1 MRHVLEHDLNIQN
14 VSEKSSQCILATLL
28 AHKKRQQTCINTFYV
43 CQGLFSYRH
52 HIGKREDPEDKVD
65 ISTDEWL
72 SLKHFVWPKK
82 EKSCHHHL
90 SNP

>member
-43 CQGLFSYRH
+43 CHRH
-52 HIGKREDPEDKVD
+52 HIGKREDPGEEV
-65 ISTDEWL
+65 
-72 SLKHFVWPKK
+72 VRQYA
-82 EKSCHHHL
+82 
-90 SNP
+90 

>member
-1 MRHVLEHDLNIQN
+1 MCHVLEHDLNIQN

-52 HIGKREDPEDKVD
+52 HIGKREDPGEEV
-65 ISTDEWL
+65 
-72 SLKHFVWPKK
+72 VRQYA
-82 EKSCHHHL
+82 
-90 SNP
+90 